1 MTQEKLPKAAGL
13 GHEISAREAWKLFGI
28 MAEFFEATE
37 RLADVKPAVSVF
49 GSARVKPGTRYYQLA
64 EDTARLLSDA
74 GFAVFSGGGPGL
86 MEATNKG
93 AFQGRGMA
101 VGLNIDLPREQ
112 PSSRYQHISL
122 RFKHFFARKV
132 MFAKFATAFV
142 VLPGGFGTLDE
153 IFECATLVQTGKI
166 QRFPLVVMGK
176 DYWRPLS
183 DFICHGMVQEKTI
196 LPADCERILFTDSVD
211 EAMDR
216 IMSAATQEL
225 GLIWEPAPH
234 WYFGEGRLQKPR
246 LDRTTVPPEKP
257 GLPSGRSW

>member
-1 MTQEKLPKAAGL
+1 MTQEKLLKAAGL
-13 GHEISAREAWKLFGI
+13 GHEMSPREAWKLFGI

-37 RLADVKPAVSVF
+37 RLQGVKPAVSVF

-93 AFQGRGMA
+93 AFEGGGMA

-132 MFAKFATAFV
+132 MFAKHATAFV
-142 VLPGGFGTLDE
+142 VFPGGYGTLDE
-153 IFECATLVQTGKI
+153 LFEALTLVQTGKTRQMPI
-166 QRFPLVVMGK
+166 LLVHEPF
-176 DYWRPLS
+176 WR
-183 DFICHGMVQEKTI
+183 
-196 LPADCERILFTDSVD
+196 
-211 EAMDR
+211 
-216 IMSAATQEL
+216 
-225 GLIWEPAPH
+225 GLIDWMRARLAEEGMIDENDVSLVQVCNAPEEVVDAIFAFYEKRGFEPSPA
-234 WYFGEGRLQKPR
+234 
-246 LDRTTVPPEKP
+246 EKEV
-257 GLPSGRSW
+257 LLNL